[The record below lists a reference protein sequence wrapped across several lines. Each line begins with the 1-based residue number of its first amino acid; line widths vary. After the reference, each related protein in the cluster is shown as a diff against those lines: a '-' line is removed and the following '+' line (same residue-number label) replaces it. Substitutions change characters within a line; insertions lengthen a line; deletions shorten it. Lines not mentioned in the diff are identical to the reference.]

1 MDDTFFLKKRKQL
14 ELNSFFFFQVLQIT
28 KAKDQEIMHNS
39 TMRRNPLNNHTKV
52 AIVPM
57 RPPAKPIVDTCDDN
71 LCFNGGFCDPLAL
84 KCRCR
89 GHFIGKVF
97 YDSII

>member
-1 MDDTFFLKKRKQL
+1 MTYLL
-14 ELNSFFFFQVLQIT
+14 LFFQVLQIT

-39 TMRRNPLNNHTKV
+39 TMHRNSINNHTKV

-57 RPPAKPIVDTCDDN
+57 RPPANPIVDTCDDN
-71 LCFNGGFCDPLAL
+71 LCFNGGFCDPLSL